1 MNPAR
6 KAKDV
11 AVTRPAETAGGIG
24 GAIAAIGSA
33 FGWDPKV
40 VSGVAVTAAF
50 LPALVTYLVDLKRS
64 IRPSGATES
73 DVEGG
78 A

>member
-1 MNPAR
+1 MNPAT
-6 KAKDV
+6 KAKDI

-33 FGWDPKV
+33 FGWDPQLV
-40 VSGVAVTAAF
+40 AGVAVTAAF

-64 IRPSGATES
+64 VRGTGATETE
-73 DVEGG
+73 D
-78 A
+78 